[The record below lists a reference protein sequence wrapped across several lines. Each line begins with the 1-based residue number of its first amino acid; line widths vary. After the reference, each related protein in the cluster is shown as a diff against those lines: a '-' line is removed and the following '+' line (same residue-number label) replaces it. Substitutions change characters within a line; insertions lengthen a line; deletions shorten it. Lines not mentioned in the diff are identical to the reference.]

1 MIEGFHVN
9 NFKSLVGFSMSI
21 SKFTVLIG
29 MNGAGKTTILQ
40 AVDFLS
46 QMMLGNIDA
55 WLSNRNW
62 VAADM
67 NSKLLPQS
75 SIDFWIALSGVTNDE
90 KELLFWSGKF
100 NRKELACL
108 TELGVKIGDKWKEV
122 IKSGTILQVEG
133 RQYKID
139 DKERRKIAFAYQGS
153 ILSQLLDSELTPEL
167 RNLRDTL
174 RNIRSLE
181 LLSPHLMRQ
190 KARGPAD
197 DIGFGG
203 EKLSSFLSSI
213 KGEQKKNLIE
223 LLKQFYPRLIDIKAS
238 AIKGGWKRLSIVED
252 FNGKH
257 IETEARHI
265 NDGLLRILAI
275 LAQSNAERSLLVF
288 DEIENGVN
296 PELVEK
302 LVKMLATSEQQIIVT
317 THSPMILNYLDDATA
332 REAVQFVYKT
342 PEGFTRIRRFFDIP
356 RIGEKLEY
364 MGAGEAFVDTDLV
377 ALEQEC
383 IALDIEEAKN
393 KAATATGGKGKGKA
407 KFAFN
412 FPVKPS

>member
-1 MIEGFHVN
+1 MITEFEVN
-9 NFKSLVGFSMSI
+9 NFKSLVNFRMKM

-40 AVDFLS
+40 AFDFMS
-46 QMMLGNIDA
+46 QMMVGNIDA

-62 VAADM
+62 TAADLH
-67 NSKLLPQS
+67 SKLTPPGN
-75 SIDFWIALSGVTNDE
+75 IMFAVEIEEDTDGHTTPFGWVGAL
-90 KELLFWSGKF
+90 
-100 NRKELACL
+100 NRTKLACSIEAADVGPSFAFEKNEGPMPIL
-108 TELGVKIGDKWKEV
+108 RVAGGTYRIDANEREKI
-122 IKSGTILQVEG
+122 L
-133 RQYKID
+133 
-139 DKERRKIAFAYQGS
+139 FNYQGS
-153 ILSQLLDSELTPEL
+153 ILSQLIDSQLSPQL
-167 RNLRDTL
+167 RTIRDTL

-181 LLSPHLMRQ
+181 LLAPHLMRQ

-203 EKLSSFLSSI
+203 EKLSSFLSTI
-213 KGEQKKNLIE
+213 KGEPKKALIQ
-223 LLKQFYPRLIDIKAS
+223 LLQTFYPRLIDIKAS
-238 AIKGGWKRLSIVED
+238 AIKGGWKRLSIIEN

-257 IETEARHI
+257 VETEARHI

-275 LAQSNAERSLLVF
+275 LAQSNAERSLLIF

-302 LVKMLATSEQQIIVT
+302 LVNMLANSEQQMVVT

-332 REAVQFVYKT
+332 RTAVQFVYKT
-342 PEGFTRIRRFFDIP
+342 PEGFTRVRRFFDIP
-356 RIGEKLEY
+356 RISDKLEF

-383 IALDIEEAKN
+383 IALDIEEANIKAAKIATDKAN
-393 KAATATGGKGKGKA
+393 KAMPKSSA
-407 KFAFN
+407 KPA
-412 FPVKPS
+412 